1 MRVWI
6 AVAVLMLTWAQ
17 ATAAIGADTPWT
29 VIDVHGHAGPSSWR
43 GTGTP
48 EQAENAAHLKDVLA
62 EMDANAVRLMVISGP
77 MAFVEHWK
85 KVAPQRF
92 IASAMLPCENG
103 RAPLGGRECFSSG
116 QSLPDLAWLRAQYA
130 AGQLGALGEITTQ
143 YAGMSPA
150 DPALDPYY
158 ALAAEFGVPAGVHT
172 GLSYPGTPYNCC
184 PNFRANLGRPLLLEE
199 VLIRHPKLPIY
210 AMHGGVPY
218 VEEMIAMLSL
228 YPQLHV
234 DISAINFVQPMPVFH
249 AYLRRLIEL
258 GFEKRILFG
267 SDGFPMAAA
276 IASIRDAEFLSESQK
291 RDILCGNAA
300 RLFRLDADLL
310 CAR

>member
-1 MRVWI
+1 MKMKAVVALLTLTLMQGVI
-6 AVAVLMLTWAQ
+6 AGEPAR
-17 ATAAIGADTPWT
+17 PWP
-29 VIDVHGHAGPSSWR
+29 VIDVHGHAGPASWK
-43 GTGTP
+43 GPGTP
-48 EQAENAAHLKDVLA
+48 EQADNAAHLSEVLA
-62 EMDANAVRLMVISGP
+62 DMDANHVRLMVISGP

-85 KVAPQRF
+85 KVAPPRF

-103 RAPLGGRECFSSG
+103 RAPLGGRECFPSG
-116 QSLPDLAWLRAQYA
+116 KALPELGWLRAQYA
-130 AGQLGALGEITTQ
+130 AGHLGALGEITTQ

-158 ALAAEFGVPAGVHT
+158 ALAAEFGAPAGVHT
-172 GLSYPGTPYNCC
+172 GLSYPGTPYTCC

-199 VLIRHPKLPIY
+199 VLIRHPKLPVY

-228 YPQLHV
+228 YPQLHI

-249 AYLRRLIEL
+249 TYLRRLIEL

-276 IASIRDAEFLSESQK
+276 IASISEAEFLSEPQK
-291 RDILCGNAA
+291 LAILCGNAA
-300 RLFRLDADLL
+300 RLFRLDGEAL
-310 CAR
+310 CTR